1 MQIDQRRIARL
12 QGLLSW
18 AVEFVEREVKCLVDS
33 NRDPKTGDCDD
44 DDISVELTDVRRWL
58 AEAREA
64 LK

>member
-1 MQIDQRRIARL
+1 MRRTDRAD
-12 QGLLSW
+12 
-18 AVEFVEREVKCLVDS
+18 AVADRPAAHRSPAGASQLGGLVDS